1 MCLDS
6 SKPPSS
12 KQKARIKHG
21 WKVFREIN
29 GTLHGIY
36 NFYIVCKSIT
46 FTHYVFDKP
55 SRIGWFTARNLE
67 NPEAGFHVF
76 LRKKDA
82 EFVASRGHYAWR
94 KVEVRQIISIGRTA
108 GMGLFNGRPALTC
121 KKIRLI

>member
-1 MCLDS
+1 MCLDI
-6 SKPPSS
+6 SKPLGS
-12 KQKARIKHG
+12 KQKARIKYG
-21 WKVFREIN
+21 WKVFKEID
-29 GTLHGIY
+29 GILY
-36 NFYIVCKSIT
+36 SMFFSWTN
-46 FTHYVFDKP
+46 YVFDKP
-55 SRIGWFTARNLE
+55 SRIGWFTARDLE
-67 NPEAGFHVF
+67 NPQAGFHVF